1 MPNKRTG
8 QDYIDMDQ
16 KRKRR
21 PPSPPPPK
29 PPAPPAPEYKPAP
42 SPKPKSQ
49 QKKKKRGGPDVGSGK
64 LIKFNDKM
72 KKILEKYPA
81 PKRFNKK
88 KRN

>member
-8 QDYIDMDQ
+8 EDYLD
-16 KRKRR
+16 R
-21 PPSPPPPK
+21 
-29 PPAPPAPEYKPAP
+29 
-42 SPKPKSQ
+42 
-49 QKKKKRGGPDVGSGK
+49 QKKKAHADYVKKEQKKRVKQRGGPDVGSGK

-81 PKRFNKK
+81 PKRFNKQ